1 MKGMEVGERIEGK
14 PDIRQKVDAELLSP
28 KSKWRMEERKKIETK
43 KRKEGNVGEKLLC
56 TEGPKA

>member
-28 KSKWRMEERKKIETK
+28 KSKWKMEERK
-43 KRKEGNVGEKLLC
+43 
-56 TEGPKA
+56 